1 MVGRLRTAQNMAY
14 SADLTSAA
22 AGSTVGTTLI
32 FGAHLVQ
39 RGTWVTL
46 AMLVLGLALA
56 GLAIGVRYRAGDRA
70 LEYWTPPV
78 ALLIAEAPQVELWE
92 LTPALAEKAPTRPAV
107 QIDGAAWHVAK
118 VRDLSHAAGFSHA
131 RQALL
136 EDTGYDWEKPPDPA
150 AKAWQYAVHFE
161 NQGNQA
167 VLLFDLEGGR
177 AALVGRD
184 EVVSIAPLA
193 PRLRIFFDDVRSRP

>member
-1 MVGRLRTAQNMAY
+1 
-14 SADLTSAA
+14 
-22 AGSTVGTTLI
+22 
-32 FGAHLVQ
+32 
-39 RGTWVTL
+39 
-46 AMLVLGLALA
+46 MLVLGLALA

-78 ALLIAEAPQVELWE
+78 ALLIAEAPNVELWE
-92 LTPALAEKAPTRPAV
+92 LAPALAEKAPTRPAV

-136 EDTGYDWEKPPDPA
+136 EDTGYDWEKPPDPG

-161 NQGNQA
+161 DQGNQA

>member
-1 MVGRLRTAQNMAY
+1 MAY

-32 FGAHLVQ
+32 FGVRLVQ
-39 RGTWVTL
+39 RGTWVVL

-56 GLAIGVRYRAGDRA
+56 GLAIGVRYRAGDRV

-78 ALLIAEAPQVELWE
+78 ALLIADAPNVELWE
-92 LTPALAEKAPTRPAV
+92 LAATPTEKAPTRPPV
-107 QIDGAAWHVAK
+107 LIHGTPWHVAGT
-118 VRDLSHAAGFSHA
+118 RDLSRAAGFSHA

-136 EDTGYDWEKPPDPA
+136 EDAGYDWAQGPDPA
-150 AKAWQYAVHFE
+150 AKTWQYALHFE

-167 VLLFDLEGGR
+167 VVLLDLEGAR
-177 AALVGRD
+177 AALVGRND
-184 EVVSIAPLA
+184 PVSIAPLA
-193 PRLRIFFDDVRSRP
+193 PRLRIFLDDVRSMP